1 MPYLRYLY
9 VFVLSGD
16 QQILCC
22 VFDLFLLCLL
32 TICCQFFLD
41 RPFGIL

>member
-22 VFDLFLLCLL
+22 VFDLFLLCLVNNML
-32 TICCQFFLD
+32 PVFS
-41 RPFGIL
+41 